1 LSDLQST
8 PTAEGEGLTR
18 KAGRGIFW
26 NFLTYGLGKGGV
38 LITTSILARL
48 LDRGDFGLVS
58 IAVIAVNFLS
68 VLKDL
73 GLGVALVQRRDDVE
87 EGANTVF
94 TINLLLGV
102 TLSTA
107 AFFLAPWMAAY
118 FNEPMVTP
126 VLRWLGLSFVINALG
141 AVHSVLLVRE
151 LDYRRK
157 IVPDLGNTIVKG
169 VVSIGLAFAGYGV
182 WALVF
187 GQLLGSLASVILL
200 WIVLPWRPRL
210 SINRSIAGSLI
221 RFGASIILGDAL
233 SAFIDNTASTIVG
246 RVFGAD
252 KLSIYTLAYR
262 LPEVTLIGNLWVMS
276 GVTYPAFSSIQHKP
290 EEMRRGSLLAIRVV
304 QLLAAPISVGLLLA
318 ADPIVRVV
326 FGEKWVDVIPL
337 LRVLAIY
344 AWVYSIGYHVG
355 DIYKAIGRPYIL
367 LILDVLTL
375 VVLVPSMLLGSKI
388 GLTGVALALLFTTV
402 VERVVGLTIASRF
415 VKITFLEILGE
426 LKPALLGVA
435 VMAPVVLA
443 VLYLTRDFNVFLQL
457 ALVILAGGLAYVA
470 VLWQVER
477 ENLMR
482 VLTMFTSRNK

>member
-1 LSDLQST
+1 LSGIL
-8 PTAEGEGLTR
+8 PNPAAEGEGLTR

-58 IAVIAVNFLS
+58 IAVIAVNYLS

-94 TINLLLGV
+94 TINLLLGL

-118 FNEPMVTP
+118 FSEPMVTP
-126 VLRWLGLSFVINALG
+126 VLRWLGLSFTINALG
-141 AVHSVLLVRE
+141 AVHSRLLVRE

-157 IVPDLGNTIVKG
+157 IVPDLGNTVVKG
-169 VVSIGLAFAGYGV
+169 VASIGLAFAGYGV

-221 RFGASIILGDAL
+221 RFGTSIILGDAL
-233 SAFIDNTASTIVG
+233 SAVIDNTASTIVG
-246 RVFGAD
+246 RLFGAD

-262 LPEVTLIGNLWVMS
+262 LPEVILIGNLWVMS
-276 GVTYPAFSSIQHKP
+276 GVTYPAFSSIQDKP
-290 EEMRRGSLLAIRVV
+290 DEMRRGSLLAIRVI

-375 VVLVPSMLLGSKI
+375 VVLVPSLLIGSRF
-388 GLTGVALALLFTTV
+388 GLSGIVFGLLLTTS
-402 VERVVGLTIASRF
+402 VERVVGLMIASRF
-415 VKITFLEILGE
+415 VKITFLDILGE

-435 VMAPVVLA
+435 AMAPVVLA
-443 VLYLTRDFNVFLQL
+443 VLYFTRGLNEFLQL
-457 ALVILAGGLAYVA
+457 TLVVLAGGLTYAA
-470 VLWQVER
+470 VLWHVER
-477 ENLMR
+477 ENMLRLVR
-482 VLTMFTSRNK
+482 VFANR